1 VDATMP
7 KKVIIDCDPG
17 VEDAVALA
25 VALFDPK
32 LEVSAVT
39 GVAGEVLAEQASQN
53 IQAVIEHLDPP
64 RFPRVG
70 AATAHETAPLI
81 ETTKIS
87 GEDGLAGQAW
97 HVPQL
102 VHQHSSEKILADEL
116 RSEPEMTTI
125 ICLGP
130 LTNIA
135 RLLARDPDIATSI
148 GRLIILGGSV
158 NGIGNVTPAAEFN
171 MFYDPESARQVFRSP
186 VTKTLVPLD
195 VTRQVTFGVD
205 LIGELPSEEKRSGEF
220 LRKLITHSLR
230 AHRQVFALESMYLH
244 AAVAVMAALHPEL
257 FETRDLFGD
266 VETHG
271 DLASGATIFDRRP
284 ECRPRANMEVA
295 VEVDVAAVRDAVVR
309 GLAGIGK

>member
-1 VDATMP
+1 MAR
-7 KKVIIDCDPG
+7 KVIIDCDPG

-25 VALFDPK
+25 LALFDPR
-32 LEVSAVT
+32 LEVAAVT
-39 GVAGEVLAEQASQN
+39 GVAGEVLAEQATQN
-53 IQAVIEHLDPP
+53 IQAVIEQLDPP

-70 AATAHETAPLI
+70 AATPHEAAPMVD
-81 ETTKIS
+81 TPKMS

-102 VHQHSSEKILADEL
+102 VHQHNSEKILCDEL
-116 RSEPEMTTI
+116 KTDPDLVTV

-135 RLLARDPDIATSI
+135 RAFQRDSTLANSV
-148 GRLIILGGSV
+148 GRLIILGGAV

-171 MFYDPESARQVFRSP
+171 MYYDAESAREIFRSGT
-186 VTKTLVPLD
+186 TKTLVPLD
-195 VTRQVTFGVD
+195 ITRQVTFGLD
-205 LIGELPSEEKRSGEF
+205 LMNELPPESTRPGGF
-220 LRKLITHSLR
+220 LRRLISHSFR
-230 AHRQVFALESMYLH
+230 AHRQVFALESIYLH
-244 AAVAVMAALHPEL
+244 AAVGMMAAIHPEL
-257 FETRDLFGD
+257 FEMKDMAGD

-271 DLASGATIFDRRP
+271 ELTSGATIFDRRP

-295 VEVDVAAVRDAVVR
+295 TEVDAAAVRDAVVR